1 MHLVTLVL
9 CFIKNRVT
17 NGENKVNDAADDLE
31 NVEVKKKNQVR
42 KPKEQRQNM
51 QLKNYFLKK
60 ENMAIGMRP
69 VI

>member
-42 KPKEQRQNM
+42 KPKE
-51 QLKNYFLKK
+51 
-60 ENMAIGMRP
+60 
-69 VI
+69 